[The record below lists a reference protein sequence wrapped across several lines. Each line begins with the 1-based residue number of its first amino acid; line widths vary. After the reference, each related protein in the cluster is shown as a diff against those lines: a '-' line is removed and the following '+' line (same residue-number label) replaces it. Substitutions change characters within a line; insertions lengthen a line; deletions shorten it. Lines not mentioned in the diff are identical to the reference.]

1 VRLGGGNVLFPR
13 YSRALIGWLLCLA
26 SLGVAAQQ
34 SEVQFL
40 RTWQAGEKMP
50 FSDLS
55 GLTMAPDGSVYWL
68 ERDRG
73 QMWRVAGDAATAVD
87 LAGKDLAFE
96 AKKTGGVA
104 WLGPDRFAVVNT
116 RNDLLAIVNPQGKPE
131 RVFAAHGSGDGE
143 LDDPQGIAASAQR
156 RLYVADEGN
165 NRVAA
170 YSEHGVFLQSIG
182 ASKDPNVAL
191 VKPLQVAVD
200 AVERVYVL
208 EQTGNGRISIYDR
221 SGKLLRRLTPQ
232 GVPGSQDARWRALTV
247 DPSGRLF
254 IADGGNNNV
263 TMLDWEKG
271 GAARRFGS
279 PGRGRGQFSEIA
291 ALAIYGRDLAVA
303 DIGNKKIEFFRVPE
317 GPAAAEG
324 ERLPS
329 VRRTSVTPLDC
340 GRVYSLIDGDLLCLD
355 RDKNTV
361 ARLDSTGKLKSAFAG
376 KLERPR
382 RAAFDARDIAIADG
396 DTVKIFALDGT
407 AKFAVG
413 RGGSR
418 DGEFDNIGGL
428 HLADYLYVA
437 DTGNRRVQIFTR
449 DGILVNK
456 ITDPPEA
463 KSEQRRVAQP
473 VAVVTDAARNI
484 YVADDETHAVQVFSP
499 ARQWRQTLGAGRGY
513 EAILGLA
520 VDSDNRLYVLASTGR
535 AKQLVDIYR
544 GGELEFSFAA
554 YRAPK
559 VEATREATLS
569 IPLGGYDVALHDAE
583 RKQLAVYHFLQS
595 PQRLGALEVRGGP
608 KRVEVQWRKS
618 AERFVAAYRV
628 YAATERDGQYVR
640 IAETREADLSFE
652 VDPLKA
658 FTHYRVSAV
667 TRLDVEG
674 EPTAPV
680 EDLFRAAFRLY
691 EGGKYDAALAGF
703 ERAAKTAPG
712 HPPHIEYLGRSLLA
726 LGKHEAALT
735 RFQELSG
742 RPGYEIVGRQLEA
755 RALAAGG
762 DVLGARAVIERA
774 VAANQAD
781 TVTYTLCADFSLMLA
796 DPAGAVRCADTALQR
811 EPTNPQARAMRGEA
825 LVKLGTVDKGIAELD
840 AATAASPGDAELWRR
855 SARVLQGLGKNP
867 EALARYARL
876 REISPRDAE
885 ALLASA
891 EIHLALGELDQARTI
906 ALSLV
911 GSPAQESRGQ
921 YVLGR
926 IALKQEKA
934 DEAVIAFARATKL
947 DARNGPAWGGLAE
960 AYLALKDEP
969 KARAALASAAALP
982 DAGPAVY
989 RQLAELEIKAGRN
1002 AQAVAP
1008 LERAVALSPGD
1019 YQLRLA
1025 QARMLVAL
1033 DRWQD
1038 AANAAREAQKLEP
1051 KSIEALLLGA
1061 EATYRQGKNG
1071 EAIEMLK
1078 RGIALEPDSYDVN
1091 FKLGRS
1097 YADNG
1102 IYAEAQKHLERA
1114 GQLNDKVDAPHAA
1127 LGQMLLAQRSYDAAI
1142 AELTKASQINPSEAN
1157 QRELNGAY
1165 DKKKRAAS
1173 GTGGR
1178 IAMEDLRL
1186 ERVFVSAHKQYA
1198 TEPLGRVKL
1207 KNDSSEDLKNLK
1219 LSFFIKEYMD
1229 FPVTKEIPELKAK
1242 SAQEMTLNATFNNK
1256 VLGIDED
1263 TRVLVVA
1270 TFSMA
1275 DARDGSQEITQ
1286 AMTLYGKNAIVWSNS
1301 DMIGSFVT
1309 PRDDTLRNFVREANN
1324 KYGGASQ
1331 SVLNRPLS
1339 QAATLFNT
1347 LSALGLR
1354 YQPDPNTPYSR
1365 LSADQ
1370 VDYVQFPRETLK
1382 LKSGDCDDLS
1392 VLLAAGFENLGIE
1405 SALVEVPGHL
1415 FLMFRTGLKE
1425 ADRGLISLQDELL
1438 VLRDGEVWIPVEATL
1453 IAASFTEAWQEGA
1466 RKYHEAAKANQVKV
1480 VSLRKAWEK
1489 YQPATLAPAPQN
1501 VEVPT
1506 GERVTRLIRREQTL
1520 LLARRLEREVM
1531 PYRRALVINPKDADA
1546 RLQIGTIYAR
1556 NGVSDVAQK
1565 EFEAIL
1571 SQEPRHVSALNN
1583 RGNLY
1588 FASGDFER
1596 ALDAYRTAEEVDP
1609 GDGGIRINAALAY
1622 YRLGKLPEARTKFK
1636 EATQLNAS
1644 LAAQYGAFAKL
1655 LGN

>member
-1 VRLGGGNVLFPR
+1 LQ
-13 YSRALIGWLLCLA
+13 A
-26 SLGVAAQQ
+26 AAQQ
-34 SEVQFL
+34 SEIQFL
-40 RTWQAGEKMP
+40 RTWQAPEKTT

-55 GLTMAPDGSVYWL
+55 GLTMAPDGSVYWV

-73 QMWRVAGDAATAVD
+73 QMWRVAGDAATSVD
-87 LAGKDLAFE
+87 LAGKELAFE
-96 AKKTGGVA
+96 AKKTGGIA

-116 RNDLLAIVNPQGKPE
+116 RNDLLAIVDPQGKPE
-131 RVFAAHGSGDGE
+131 RVFSSSGKGDGE
-143 LDDPQGIAASAQR
+143 LDDPQGIAASPQR
-156 RLYVADEGN
+156 RIYVADEGN
-165 NRVAA
+165 NRVVVF
-170 YSEHGVFLQSIG
+170 SEHGVFLQAIG
-182 ASKDPNVAL
+182 ISKDPNLAL
-191 VKPLQVAVD
+191 AKPVQVAVD
-200 AVERVYVL
+200 AAERVYVL
-208 EQTGNGRISIYDR
+208 EQTGNGRISIHDR
-221 SGKLLRRLTPQ
+221 NGKLLKRLTPQ
-232 GVPGSQDARWRALTV
+232 SVPGSQDARWRALTA
-247 DPSGRLF
+247 DLSGRLF
-254 IADGGNNNV
+254 VADGANNNITV
-263 TMLDWEKG
+263 LDWEKG
-271 GAARRFGS
+271 VALRKFGS
-279 PGRGRGQFSEIA
+279 PGRGRGQFAEIA
-291 ALAIYGRDLAVA
+291 ALAISGRDLAVA
-303 DIGNKKIEFFRVPE
+303 DVGNKKIEFFRVPE
-317 GPAAAEG
+317 PAAATAEV

-329 VRRTSVTPLDC
+329 VRRTSVTTVECERL
-340 GRVYSLIDGDLLCLD
+340 YSFVDGDLLCLD
-355 RDKNTV
+355 PRKGAV
-361 ARLDSTGKLKSAFAG
+361 SRLDSAGKLKSAFPG
-376 KLERPR
+376 KLERAR
-382 RAAFDARDIAIADG
+382 RATYDAREIAIADG
-396 DTVKIFALDGT
+396 DSVKIFAHDGT

-418 DGEFDNIGGL
+418 DGEFSDIGGL

-456 ITDPPEA
+456 ISDPADA
-463 KSEQRRVAQP
+463 KAEQRRLGRP
-473 VAVVTDAARNI
+473 VAVITDAARNI
-484 YVADDETHAVQVFSP
+484 YVGDDESHLVQVFSP
-499 ARQWRQTLGAGRGY
+499 AREWRQSLGAGRGY
-513 EAILGLA
+513 ESIHGLA
-520 VDSDNRLYVLASTGR
+520 LDSDNRLYVLATTDR
-535 AKQLVDIYR
+535 AKQLVDVYR

-559 VEATREATLS
+559 VEASREATLS
-569 IPLGGYDVALHDAE
+569 IPLAGYDIAIHDADK
-583 RKQLAVYHFLQS
+583 KQFAVYHFLQA
-595 PQRLGALEVRGGP
+595 PQRPGALAVRGGP
-608 KRVEVQWRKS
+608 KRVEVAWRKS
-618 AERFVAAYRV
+618 AERFVAGYRV
-628 YAATERDGQYVR
+628 YASTERDGQYVR
-640 IAETREADLSFE
+640 IAEPKESDLSFE

-674 EPTAPV
+674 EMSAPV

-691 EGGKYDAALAGF
+691 EDGKYDVALAGF
-703 ERAAKTAPG
+703 ERAAKSAPE
-712 HPPHIEYLGRSLLA
+712 HPAHIEYLGRTLLA
-726 LGKHEAALT
+726 LGKNEAALAQ
-735 RFQELSG
+735 FQDLARRKGFET
-742 RPGYEIVGRQLEA
+742 VGRQLEA

-762 DVLGARAVIERA
+762 DVLGARAVVERA
-774 VAANQAD
+774 IATGNAD
-781 TVTYTLCADFSLMLA
+781 TTTFTLCADFSLLLA
-796 DPAGAVRCADTALQR
+796 DPAGAVRCADTALER
-811 EPTNPQARAMRGEA
+811 EPTNPYARAMRGEA

-840 AATAASPGDAELWRR
+840 AATAAGPGDAELWRR
-855 SARVLQGLGKNP
+855 SAHVLHGLGRNQ
-867 EALARYARL
+867 EALARYLRV
-876 REISPRDAE
+876 REIAPRDAE

-911 GSPAQESRGQ
+911 GSPVQESRGQ

-926 IALKQEKA
+926 IALKQEKP
-934 DEAVIAFARATKL
+934 DEAVIALARATKL
-947 DARNGPAWGGLAE
+947 DGKNGPAWGSLAE
-960 AYLALKDEP
+960 AYLALKDER
-969 KARAALASAAALP
+969 KARDALAAAAALP
-982 DAGPAVY
+982 DASAAVY
-989 RQLAELEIKAGRN
+989 RQLAELEIKAGRH
-1002 AQAVAP
+1002 AQALAP
-1008 LERAVALSPGD
+1008 LERAVTLAPGD
-1019 YQLRLA
+1019 FELRLA
-1025 QARMLVAL
+1025 QARTLAAL
-1033 DRWQD
+1033 ERWQD
-1038 AANAAREAQKLEP
+1038 CGNAAREAQRLDP
-1051 KSIEALLLGA
+1051 KNLDALLLGA
-1061 EATYRQGKNG
+1061 DAAYRQGKNG
-1071 EAIEMLK
+1071 EAIEALK
-1078 RGIALEPDSYDVN
+1078 RGLTLQPDSFDIHY
-1091 FKLGRS
+1091 KLGRS

-1102 IYAEAQKHLERA
+1102 IFAEAQTHLERA
-1114 GQLNDKVDAPHAA
+1114 AQLNERSDGPYLA
-1127 LGQMLLAQRSYDAAI
+1127 LAQMQLTQRSYDAAI
-1142 AELTKASQINPSEAN
+1142 ASFTRAVAVNGNDAN
-1157 QRELNGAY
+1157 KRDLNAAY
-1165 DKKKRAAS
+1165 DRKKRAQA

-1198 TEPLGRVKL
+1198 TEPLGRVKVR
-1207 KNDSSEDLKNLK
+1207 NDSGEDLKNLK

-1242 SAQEMTLNATFNNK
+1242 SSQELTLNATFNSK

-1270 TFSMA
+1270 TLAMQ

-1324 KYGGASQ
+1324 KYGGPSQ
-1331 SVLNRPLS
+1331 TVLNRPLS

-1354 YQPDPNTPYSR
+1354 YQPDPNTPFSR
-1365 LSADQ
+1365 LSAEQ

-1405 SALVEVPGHL
+1405 AALVEVPGHL

-1453 IAASFTEAWQEGA
+1453 IATSFTEAWQEGA
-1466 RKYHEAAKANQVKV
+1466 RKYHEAAKANQAKI

-1489 YQPATLAPAPQN
+1489 YQPATLAPAPQA

-1506 GERVTRLIRREQTL
+1506 GERVTRLIEREQSL

-1531 PYRRALVINPKDADA
+1531 PYRRALAANPKDADA

-1556 NGVSDVAQK
+1556 NGVNDVAQR

-1588 FASGDFER
+1588 FATGDFER

-1609 GDGGIRINAALAY
+1609 GDAGIRVNAALAY
-1622 YRLGKLPEARTKFK
+1622 YRLGKLAEARTKFK
-1636 EATQLNAS
+1636 EATQLNAG
-1644 LAAQYGAFAKL
+1644 LATQYGSFAKL

>member
-1 VRLGGGNVLFPR
+1 VRLGGGSVLFPR
-13 YSRALIGWLLCLA
+13 YSRALIAWLL
-26 SLGVAAQQ
+26 SLVAFGVAAQQ
-34 SEVQFL
+34 SEIQFL

-55 GLTMAPDGSVYWL
+55 GLTMAPDGTVFWV
-68 ERDRG
+68 ERDKG
-73 QMWRVAGDAATAVD
+73 QLWQIAGDQANAVD

-96 AKKTGGVA
+96 AKKTGGIA
-104 WLGPDRFAVVNT
+104 WLGVDRFAVVNT
-116 RNDLLAIVNPQGKPE
+116 RNDLLAIVDAKGKPE
-131 RVFAAHGSGDGE
+131 RVFASSGKGDGE
-143 LDDPQGIAASAQR
+143 LDDPQGIAASLQR
-156 RLYVADEGN
+156 RIYVADEGN
-165 NRVAA
+165 NRVAVF
-170 YSEHGVFLQSIG
+170 SEYGVFLYALGI
-182 ASKDPNVAL
+182 SKDPNSAL
-191 VKPLQVAVD
+191 VKPSQVAVD
-200 AVERVYVL
+200 AAERLYVL
-208 EQTGNGRISIYDR
+208 EQSGPGRITIYDR
-221 SGKLLRRLTPQ
+221 TGHQLRRLTPQ
-232 GVPGSQDARWRALTV
+232 AVGSPDARWKAITV
-247 DPSGRLF
+247 DLAGRLF
-254 IADGGNNNV
+254 VADGANNNI
-263 TMLDWEKG
+263 TLLDWEKG
-271 GAARRFGS
+271 QARSRFGS

-291 ALAIYGRDLAVA
+291 ALAIAGRDLAVA
-303 DIGNKKIEFFRVPE
+303 DVGNKKIEFFRVAE
-317 GPAAAEG
+317 GPVASEAE
-324 ERLPS
+324 RMPS
-329 VRRTSVTPLDC
+329 VRRTSATAVEC
-340 GRVYSLIDGDLLCLD
+340 ERIYAYFEGEMLCLD
-355 RDKNTV
+355 PRKGGV
-361 ARLDSTGKLKSAFAG
+361 SKLDASGKPKATFP
-376 KLERPR
+376 KLERPK
-382 RAAFDARDIAIADG
+382 RAAYDIREIAIVDG
-396 DTVKIFALDGT
+396 DSIKIFAHDGT

-418 DGEFDNIGGL
+418 DGEFSDIGGL

-456 ITDPPEA
+456 ISDPPEA
-463 KSEQRRVAQP
+463 KAEQRRLSRP
-473 VAVVTDAARNI
+473 VAVTTDAARNI
-484 YVADDETHAVQVFSP
+484 YVGDDESHAVHVFTPNREWKYS
-499 ARQWRQTLGAGRGY
+499 LGAGRGY
-513 EAILGLA
+513 EYIHSLA
-520 VDSDNRLYVLASTGR
+520 VDSDNRIYVLATTDR
-535 AKQLVDIYR
+535 AKQLVDVYR

-559 VEATREATLS
+559 VESSREATLS
-569 IPLGGYDVALHDAE
+569 IPLGGYDIAIHDADK
-583 RKQLAVYHFLQS
+583 KQFAVYHFLQA
-595 PQRLGALEVRGGP
+595 PQRVGALAVRGGP
-608 KRVEVQWRKS
+608 KRVEVAWRKS
-618 AERFVAAYRV
+618 AERFVSSYRI
-628 YAATERDGQYVR
+628 YAATERDGQYTR
-640 IAETREADLSFE
+640 IAESKEADLSFE

-691 EGGKYDAALAGF
+691 EGGKYDAALTGF
-703 ERAAKTAPG
+703 ERAAKSAPE
-712 HPPHIEYLGRSLLA
+712 HPAHIEYLGRTLLA
-726 LGKHEAALT
+726 LGKHEAALA
-735 RFQELSG
+735 RFQDLAR
-742 RPGYEIVGRQLEA
+742 RPGFEVVGRQLEA

-762 DVLGARAVIERA
+762 DILGARAVVERA
-774 VAANQAD
+774 IAAGNAD
-781 TVTYTLCADFSLMLA
+781 TTTFTLCADFSLILA
-796 DPAGAVRCADTALQR
+796 DPAGAVKCADTALER
-811 EPTNPQARAMRGEA
+811 EPTNPYARAMRGEA
-825 LVKLGTVDKGIAELD
+825 LIKLGTVDKGLAELD
-840 AATAASPGDAELWRR
+840 AATAAAPGDAELWRR
-855 SARVLQGLGKNP
+855 SARVHQGLGKNA
-867 EALARYARL
+867 EALARYARV
-876 REISPRDAE
+876 REIAPRDAE

-891 EIHLALGELDQARTI
+891 EIHLALGELDPARTI

-934 DEAVIAFARATKL
+934 DEAVIAFARAGKL
-947 DARNGPAWGGLAE
+947 DAKNGPAWAGLAE
-960 AYLALKDEP
+960 AYLLLKDER
-969 KARAALASAAALP
+969 KARDALAAAAALP
-982 DAGPAVY
+982 DAGAAVY
-989 RQLAELEIKAGRN
+989 RQLAELEIKGGRP

-1008 LERAVALSPGD
+1008 LERGVVLLPGD

-1025 QARMLVAL
+1025 LARTLAAL

-1061 EATYRQGKNG
+1061 EATYHQGKNG

-1078 RGIALEPDSYDVN
+1078 RGLALEPDSYDLN

-1114 GQLNDKVDAPHAA
+1114 GQLNDRVDAPYVA

-1142 AELTKASQINPSEAN
+1142 ASLTKAVAINASDAN
-1157 QRELNGAY
+1157 KRELNGAY
-1165 DKKKRAAS
+1165 DRKKRAAS

-1198 TEPLGRVKL
+1198 TEPLGRVKVR
-1207 KNDSSEDLKNLK
+1207 NNSGEDLKNLK

-1229 FPVTKEIPELKAK
+1229 FPVTKDIPELKAK
-1242 SAQEMTLNATFNNK
+1242 SSQEMTLNATFNSK

-1270 TFSMA
+1270 TLAMA

-1309 PRDDTLRNFVREANN
+1309 PRDDTLRNFVREAVN
-1324 KYGGASQ
+1324 KYGGPSQ
-1331 SVLNRPLS
+1331 GVLNRPLS

-1354 YQPDPNTPYSR
+1354 YQPDPNTPFSR
-1365 LSADQ
+1365 LSAEQ

-1405 SALVEVPGHL
+1405 SAMVEVPGHL

-1438 VLRDGEVWIPVEATL
+1438 VIRDGEVWIPVEATL
-1453 IAASFTEAWQEGA
+1453 LATSFTEAWAEGA
-1466 RKYHEAAKANQVKV
+1466 RKYQEAAKANKVNV

-1489 YQPATLAPAPQN
+1489 YPPATLAPAPQA
-1501 VEVPT
+1501 VDVPT
-1506 GERVTRLIRREQTL
+1506 GERVTRLIEREQSL

-1531 PYRRALVINPKDADA
+1531 PYRRALAANPKDAEA

-1556 NGVSDVAQK
+1556 NGVNDVAQK

-1644 LAAQYGAFAKL
+1644 LATQYGSFAKL

>member
-1 VRLGGGNVLFPR
+1 
-13 YSRALIGWLLCLA
+13 
-26 SLGVAAQQ
+26 VAAQQ
-34 SEVQFL
+34 SEIQFL

-55 GLTMAPDGSVYWL
+55 GLTMAPDGTVYWV

-73 QMWRVAGDAATAVD
+73 QLWSVTGDQASAID
-87 LAGKDLAFE
+87 LVGKELAFE
-96 AKKTGGVA
+96 AKKLGGIA

-116 RNDLLAIVNPQGKPE
+116 RNDLLAIVDPKGKPE
-131 RVFAAHGSGDGE
+131 RLFAASGKSDGE
-143 LDDPQGIAASAQR
+143 LDDPQGIAASLQR

-165 NRVAA
+165 NRGAVF
-170 YSEHGVFLQSIG
+170 SEYGVFLYALG
-182 ASKDPNVAL
+182 MSKDPNFAL
-191 VKPLQVAVD
+191 VKPNQVAVD
-200 AVERVYVL
+200 AAERLYVL
-208 EQTGNGRISIYDR
+208 EQSGPGRITVYDR
-221 SGKLLRRLTPQ
+221 NGKQLRRLTPQ
-232 GVPGSQDARWRALTV
+232 AVGATDARWKAITV
-247 DPSGRLF
+247 DPAGRLF
-254 IADGGNNNV
+254 VADGANNNV
-263 TMLDWEKG
+263 TVLDWEKG
-271 GAARRFGS
+271 VALRKFGS

-291 ALAIYGRDLAVA
+291 ALAIAGRDLAVA

-317 GPAAAEG
+317 APAAVEAE
-324 ERLPS
+324 RMPS
-329 VRRTSVTPLDC
+329 VRRSSVTAVEC
-340 GRVYSLIDGDLLCLD
+340 ERAYAYFEGGMLCLD
-355 RDKNTV
+355 PRKGGV
-361 ARLDSTGKLKSAFAG
+361 SKLDASGKLTSAFP
-376 KLERPR
+376 KLERPK
-382 RAAFDARDIAIADG
+382 RAAYDIREIAIVDG
-396 DTVKIFALDGT
+396 DSVKIFAHDGT

-418 DGEFDNIGGL
+418 DGEFSDIGGL
-428 HLADYLYVA
+428 YLSDYLYVA

-456 ITDPPEA
+456 ISDPADA
-463 KSEQRRVAQP
+463 KSEQRRLGRP

-484 YVADDETHAVQVFSP
+484 YVGDDESHAVQVFSP
-499 ARQWRQTLGAGRGY
+499 AREWRHSLGAGRGY
-513 EAILGLA
+513 ESIHDLA
-520 VDSDNRLYVLASTGR
+520 VDSDNRLYVLATTDR
-535 AKQLVDIYR
+535 AKQLVDVYR

-559 VEATREATLS
+559 IEATREATLS
-569 IPLGGYDVALHDAE
+569 IPLGGYDIALHDADK
-583 RKQLAVYHFLQS
+583 KQLSVYHFLQP
-595 PQRLGALEVRGGP
+595 PQRLGALAVRGGP
-608 KRVEVQWRKS
+608 KRVEVAWRKS
-618 AERFVAAYRV
+618 AERFVVAYRI
-628 YAATERDGQYVR
+628 YASTDRDGQYVR
-640 IAETREADLSFE
+640 VAETKEADLSFE

-674 EPTAPV
+674 EMTAPV
-680 EDLFRAAFRLY
+680 EDLFRAAYRLY
-691 EGGKYDAALAGF
+691 EGGKYDAALTGF
-703 ERAAKTAPG
+703 ERAAKSAPE
-712 HPPHIEYLGRSLLA
+712 HPAHIEYLGRTLLA
-726 LGKHEAALT
+726 LGKNEAALA
-735 RFQELSG
+735 RFQDLAR
-742 RPGYEIVGRQLEA
+742 RPGNEIVGRQLEA

-762 DVLGARAVIERA
+762 DVLGARAVVERA
-774 VAANQAD
+774 IATGNAD
-781 TVTYTLCADFSLMLA
+781 TTTFTLCADFSLVLA
-796 DPAGAVRCADTALQR
+796 DPAGAVKCADTALER
-811 EPTNPQARAMRGEA
+811 EPTNPYARAMRGEA
-825 LVKLGTVDKGIAELD
+825 LVKLGTPDKGIAELD
-840 AATAASPGDAELWRR
+840 AATAAAPGDAELWRR
-855 SARVLQGLGKNP
+855 SARVLQSLGKNP
-867 EALARYARL
+867 EALALYARV
-876 REISPRDAE
+876 REISPRDPE

-921 YVLGR
+921 YILGK
-926 IALKQEKA
+926 ISLKQEKP

-947 DARNGPAWGGLAE
+947 DARNSPAWGGLAE
-960 AYLALKDEP
+960 SYLALKDEK
-969 KARAALASAAALP
+969 KARDALAAAAALP
-982 DAGPAVY
+982 DAGAPVF

-1008 LERAVALSPGD
+1008 LERAVALAPGD
-1019 YQLRLA
+1019 FELRLA
-1025 QARMLVAL
+1025 QARTYAAL
-1033 DRWQD
+1033 ERWQD
-1038 AANAAREAQKLEP
+1038 CGHAAKEAQRLDP
-1051 KSIEALLLGA
+1051 KNIDALLLGA
-1061 EATYRQGKNG
+1061 DAAYRQGKNG
-1071 EAIEMLK
+1071 DAIEALK
-1078 RGIALEPDSYDVN
+1078 RGLALQPDSYDMHY
-1091 FKLGRS
+1091 KLGRS

-1102 IYAEAQKHLERA
+1102 IFNEAQTHLERA
-1114 GQLNDKVDAPHAA
+1114 AQLNDRSDAPYLA
-1127 LGQMLLAQRSYDAAI
+1127 LAQMQLTQRSYDAAI
-1142 AELTKASQINPSEAN
+1142 ASFTRAVA
-1157 QRELNGAY
+1157 LNGNDANKRDLNAAY
-1165 DKKKRAAS
+1165 DRKKRAAS
-1173 GTGGR
+1173 GTSGR

-1198 TEPLGRVKL
+1198 TEPLGRVKIR
-1207 KNDSSEDLKNLK
+1207 NDSGEDLKNLK

-1242 SAQEMTLNATFNNK
+1242 SSQEMTLNATFNNK

-1270 TFSMA
+1270 TLAMA

-1309 PRDDTLRNFVREANN
+1309 PRDDTLRNFVREASN
-1324 KYGGASQ
+1324 KYGVSQ

-1354 YQPDPNTPYSR
+1354 YQPDPNTPFSR
-1365 LSADQ
+1365 LSAEQ
-1370 VDYVQFPRETLK
+1370 VDYIQFPRETLK

-1405 SALVEVPGHL
+1405 SAFVEVPGHI
-1415 FLMFRTGLKE
+1415 FLMFNTGLKE
-1425 ADRGLISLQDELL
+1425 ADRGLISLQDELF
-1438 VLRDGEVWIPVEATL
+1438 VIRNGDVWIPVEATL
-1453 IAASFTEAWQEGA
+1453 VAASFTEAWAEGA
-1466 RKYHEAAKANQVKV
+1466 RKYSEAAKAGKVNV

-1501 VEVPT
+1501 IDVPT
-1506 GERVTRLIRREQTL
+1506 GERVTRLIEREQSL

-1531 PYRRALVINPKDADA
+1531 PYRRALAANPKDAEA

-1556 NGVSDVAQK
+1556 NGVNDVAQK

-1588 FASGDFER
+1588 FATGDFER

-1609 GDGGIRINAALAY
+1609 GDGGIRVNAALAY
-1622 YRLGKLPEARTKFK
+1622 YRLGKLAEARTKFK

-1644 LAAQYGAFAKL
+1644 LATQYGSFAKL

>member
-1 VRLGGGNVLFPR
+1 
-13 YSRALIGWLLCLA
+13 
-26 SLGVAAQQ
+26 VAAQQ
-34 SEVQFL
+34 SEIQFL

-55 GLTMAPDGSVYWL
+55 GLTMAPDGTVFWV

-73 QMWRVAGDAATAVD
+73 QLWRVAGDAASAVD

-96 AKKTGGVA
+96 AKKTGGLA

-116 RNDLLAIVNPQGKPE
+116 RNDLLAIVNAQGKPE
-131 RVFAAHGSGDGE
+131 RVFSASGKGDGE
-143 LDDPQGIAASAQR
+143 LDDPQGIAASPQR
-156 RLYVADEGN
+156 RIYVADEGN
-165 NRVAA
+165 NRVVVF
-170 YSEHGVFLQSIG
+170 SEHGVFLLAIG
-182 ASKDPNVAL
+182 VSKDPGVAL
-191 VKPLQVAVD
+191 VKPVHVAVD
-200 AVERVYVL
+200 AAERVYVL
-208 EQTGNGRISIYDR
+208 EQTGNGRVSVYDR
-221 SGKLLRRLTPQ
+221 TGRLLKRLTPQ
-232 GVPGSQDARWRALTV
+232 TVPGSQDARWRALTA
-247 DPSGRLF
+247 DLAGRLF
-254 IADGGNNNV
+254 IADGGNNNIAV
-263 TMLDWEKG
+263 LDWEKG
-271 GAARRFGS
+271 VALRKFGS
-279 PGRGRGQFSEIA
+279 PGRGRGQFTEIA
-291 ALAIYGRDLAVA
+291 ALAIYGRDLAIA
-303 DIGNKKIEFFRVPE
+303 DVGNKKIEFFRVPE
-317 GPAAAEG
+317 IATAAAES

-329 VRRTSVTPLDC
+329 VRRTSVTPLEC
-340 GRVYSLIDGDLLCLD
+340 SRVYSFIDGDLLCLD

-361 ARLDSTGKLKSAFAG
+361 ARLDVTGKVKAAFPG
-376 KLERPR
+376 KIERPR
-382 RAAFDARDIAIADG
+382 RAAFDARDIALVEG
-396 DTVKIFALDGT
+396 DTIKIYAHDGT
-407 AKFAVG
+407 AKFPVG

-418 DGEFDNIGGL
+418 DGEFSDIGGL
-428 HLADYLYVA
+428 HLADYIYVA

-456 ITDPPEA
+456 ISDAPDA
-463 KSEQRRVAQP
+463 KGEQRRLQRP
-473 VAVVTDAARNI
+473 VAVVTDAARTI
-484 YVADDETHAVQVFSP
+484 YVGDDESHLVQVYSP
-499 ARQWRQTLGAGRGY
+499 AREWRQSLGAGRGY
-513 EAILGLA
+513 EYIHSLA
-520 VDSDNRLYVLASTGR
+520 VDSDNRLYVLATTDR
-535 AKQLVDIYR
+535 AKQLVDVYR

-559 VEATREATLS
+559 VESSREATLS
-569 IPLGGYDVALHDAE
+569 IPLGGYDIAIHDADK
-583 RKQLAVYHFLQS
+583 KQLSIYHFLQA
-595 PQRLGALEVRGGP
+595 PQRVGALAVRGGP
-608 KRVEVQWRKS
+608 KRVEVAWRKS
-618 AERFVAAYRV
+618 AERFVSGYRI
-628 YAATERDGQYVR
+628 YAATERDGQYNR
-640 IAETREADLSFE
+640 IAESKEADLSFE

-680 EDLFRAAFRLY
+680 EDLFRAAFRQFD
-691 EGGKYDAALAGF
+691 GGKYDAALTGF
-703 ERAAKTAPG
+703 ERAAKSAPE
-712 HPPHIEYLGRSLLA
+712 HPAHIEYLGRTLLA
-726 LGKHEAALT
+726 LGKHEAALA
-735 RFQELSG
+735 RFQDLAR
-742 RPGYEIVGRQLEA
+742 RPGFEVVGRQLEA

-762 DVLGARAVIERA
+762 DILGARAVVERA
-774 VAANQAD
+774 IATGQAD
-781 TVTYTLCADFSLMLA
+781 TVTFTLCADFSLLLA
-796 DPAGAVRCADTALQR
+796 DPAGAVRCADTALER
-811 EPTNPQARAMRGEA
+811 EPTNPHARAMRGEA
-825 LVKLGTVDKGIAELD
+825 LIKLGTVDKGLAELD
-840 AATAASPGDAELWRR
+840 AATAASPADAELWRR
-855 SARVLQGLGKNP
+855 SARVLQGLGKNA
-867 EALARYARL
+867 EALARYARV
-876 REISPRDAE
+876 REIAPRDAE

-891 EIHLALGELDQARTI
+891 EIHLALGELDPARTI

-947 DARNGPAWGGLAE
+947 DAKNGPAWAGLAE
-960 AYLALKDEP
+960 AYLALKDER
-969 KARAALASAAALP
+969 KARDALAAAAALP
-982 DAGPAVY
+982 DAGAAVY
-989 RQLAELEIKAGRN
+989 RQLAELEIKGGRP

-1008 LERAVALSPGD
+1008 LERAVVLLPGD

-1025 QARMLVAL
+1025 QARTLATL

-1038 AANAAREAQKLEP
+1038 AANSAREAQKLEP

-1061 EATYRQGKNG
+1061 EAAYRQGKNG

-1078 RGIALEPDSYDVN
+1078 RGLALEPDSYDLN

-1114 GQLNDKVDAPHAA
+1114 GQLNDRIDAPYMA
-1127 LGQMLLAQRSYDAAI
+1127 LGQMLLTQRSYDAAI
-1142 AELTKASQINPSEAN
+1142 ASLTKAVAINGSDAN
-1157 QRELNGAY
+1157 KRELNGAY
-1165 DKKKRAAS
+1165 DRKKRAQS
-1173 GTGGR
+1173 GSGGR

-1198 TEPLGRVKL
+1198 TEPLGRVKVR
-1207 KNDSSEDLKNLK
+1207 NDSAEDYKNLK

-1242 SAQEMTLNATFNNK
+1242 SAQELTLNATFNNK

-1270 TFSMA
+1270 TLAMA

-1286 AMTLYGKNAIVWSNS
+1286 AMTLYGRNAIVWSNS

-1324 KYGGASQ
+1324 KYAGPSQ
-1331 SVLNRPLS
+1331 NVLNRPLS

-1354 YQPDPNTPYSR
+1354 YQPDPNTPFSR
-1365 LSADQ
+1365 LSAEQ

-1405 SALVEVPGHL
+1405 AALVEVPGHL

-1425 ADRGLISLQDELL
+1425 ADRGLISLQDELF
-1438 VLRDGEVWIPVEATL
+1438 VVRDGEVWIPVEATL
-1453 IAASFTEAWQEGA
+1453 IATSFTEAWAEGA

-1489 YQPATLAPAPQN
+1489 YAPATLAPLAQGID
-1501 VEVPT
+1501 VPT
-1506 GERVTRLIRREQTL
+1506 GERVTRLIEREQSL
-1520 LLARRLEREVM
+1520 LIARRLEREVM
-1531 PYRRALVINPKDADA
+1531 PYRRALAANPKDADA

-1556 NGVSDVAQK
+1556 NGVNDVAQR
-1565 EFEAIL
+1565 EFDAIL

-1588 FASGDFER
+1588 FATGDFER

-1609 GDGGIRINAALAY
+1609 GDGGIRVNAALAY

-1644 LAAQYGAFAKL
+1644 IATQYGAFAKL

>member
-1 VRLGGGNVLFPR
+1 M
-13 YSRALIGWLLCLA
+13 
-26 SLGVAAQQ
+26 AAQQ

-55 GLTMAPDGSVYWL
+55 GLTMAPDGTVFWL

-73 QMWRVAGDAATAVD
+73 QMWRVAGDAASAVD
-87 LAGKDLAFE
+87 LAGKEHAFE

-116 RNDLLAIVNPQGKPE
+116 RNDLLAIVNLQGKPE
-131 RVFAAHGSGDGE
+131 RVFASSGKGDGE
-143 LDDPQGIAASAQR
+143 LDDPQGIAASPQR
-156 RLYVADEGN
+156 RIYVADEGN
-165 NRVAA
+165 NRVAVF
-170 YSEHGVFLQSIG
+170 SEHGVFLQSFGI
-182 ASKDPNVAL
+182 SKDPNFAL
-191 VKPLQVAVD
+191 VKPHQVAVD
-200 AVERVYVL
+200 AAERVYVL
-208 EQTGNGRISIYDR
+208 EQAGPGRITVYDRNGRQ
-221 SGKLLRRLTPQ
+221 LRRLTPQ
-232 GVPGSQDARWRALTV
+232 SVPGSQEARWRALTA
-247 DPSGRLF
+247 DLAGRVF
-254 IADGGNNNV
+254 VADANNNNITV
-263 TMLDWEKG
+263 LDWEKG
-271 GAARRFGS
+271 VALRKFGS
-279 PGRGRGQFSEIA
+279 PGRGRGQFSEIV
-291 ALAIYGRDLAVA
+291 ALAIAGRDLAVA
-303 DIGNKKIEFFRVPE
+303 DVGNKKIEFFRVPE
-317 GPAAAEG
+317 APAAVAAIDL
-324 ERLPS
+324 LPS
-329 VRRTSVTPLDC
+329 VRRTSVTALEC
-340 GRVYSLIDGDLLCLD
+340 GRVYSFIDGDLLCLD

-361 ARLDSTGKLKSAFAG
+361 ARLDATGKVKAAFPG
-376 KLERPR
+376 KTERPR
-382 RAAFDARDIAIADG
+382 RAAFDARDIAIVEG
-396 DTVKIFALDGT
+396 DSVKIYGHDGT
-407 AKFAVG
+407 AKFTVG

-418 DGEFDNIGGL
+418 DGEFDDIGGL
-428 HLADYLYVA
+428 HLADYIYVA

-456 ITDPPEA
+456 ISDPPDA
-463 KSEQRRVAQP
+463 KPEQRRVARP

-484 YVADDETHAVQVFSP
+484 YIGDNESHAVQVFSP
-499 ARQWRQTLGAGRGY
+499 NRQWRQTLGAGRY
-513 EAILGLA
+513 ESIHGLA
-520 VDSDNRLYVLASTGR
+520 VDADNRLYVLAATDR
-535 AKQLVDIYR
+535 ARQVVDIYR
-544 GGELEFSFAA
+544 SGGELEFSFAA

-559 VEATREATLS
+559 VESSREATLS
-569 IPLGGYDVALHDAE
+569 IPLGGYDVVLHDADK
-583 RKQLAVYHFLQS
+583 KQLAIYHFLQP

-608 KRVEVQWRKS
+608 KRVEIAWRKS
-618 AERFVAAYRV
+618 AERFVNAYRI
-628 YAATERDGQYVR
+628 YAATERDGQYTR
-640 IAETREADLSFE
+640 IAESKEADLSFE

-680 EDLFRAAFRLY
+680 EDLFRAAFRLFD
-691 EGGKYDAALAGF
+691 GGKYDAALTGF
-703 ERAAKTAPG
+703 ERAAKSAPE
-712 HPPHIEYLGRSLLA
+712 HPAHIEYLGRTLLA
-726 LGKHEAALT
+726 LGKHEAALA
-735 RFQELSG
+735 RFQDLAR
-742 RPGYEIVGRQLEA
+742 RPGFETVGRQLEA

-762 DVLGARAVIERA
+762 DILGARAVVERA
-774 VAANQAD
+774 VATNQAD
-781 TVTYTLCADFSLMLA
+781 AVTYTLCADFSLMLA
-796 DPAGAVRCADTALQR
+796 DPAGAVRCADTALER
-811 EPTNPQARAMRGEA
+811 EPTNAHARAMRGEA
-825 LVKLGTVDKGIAELD
+825 LIKLGTVDKGLAELD
-840 AATAASPGDAELWRR
+840 AATAASPTDAELWRR

-867 EALARYARL
+867 EALARYARV
-876 REISPRDAE
+876 RELIPRDAE

-891 EIHLALGELDQARTI
+891 EIHLALGELDPARTI

-921 YVLGR
+921 YILGR

-947 DARNGPAWGGLAE
+947 DAKNGPAWGGLAE
-960 AYLALKDEP
+960 AYLVLKDER
-969 KARAALASAAALP
+969 KARDALAAAAALP
-982 DAGPAVY
+982 DAGATVY
-989 RQLAELEIKAGRN
+989 RQLAELEIKGGRP

-1008 LERAVALSPGD
+1008 LERAIVLLPGD

-1025 QARMLVAL
+1025 QARTLATL
-1033 DRWQD
+1033 DRWHD
-1038 AANAAREAQKLEP
+1038 AANAAREATKLEP

-1061 EATYRQGKNG
+1061 EAAYRQGKNG
-1071 EAIEMLK
+1071 EAIETLK
-1078 RGIALEPDSYDVN
+1078 RALALEPDSYDVN

-1102 IYAEAQKHLERA
+1102 IFAEAQKHLERA
-1114 GQLNDKVDAPHAA
+1114 GQLNDKVDAPYAA
-1127 LGQMLLAQRSYDAAI
+1127 LGQMLLTQRSYDAAI
-1142 AELTKASQINPSEAN
+1142 ASLTKAVALNGSDAN
-1157 QRELNGAY
+1157 KRELDGAY

-1198 TEPLGRVKL
+1198 TEPLGRVKVR
-1207 KNDSSEDLKNLK
+1207 NDSGEDLKNLK

-1242 SAQEMTLNATFNNK
+1242 SSQELTLNATFNNK

-1270 TFSMA
+1270 TLAMA

-1286 AMTLYGKNAIVWSNS
+1286 AMTLYGRNAIVWSNS

-1324 KYGGASQ
+1324 KYAGPSQ
-1331 SVLNRPLS
+1331 NVLNRPLS

-1347 LSALGLR
+1347 LSAFGLR
-1354 YQPDPNTPYSR
+1354 YQPDPNTPFSR
-1365 LSADQ
+1365 LSAEQ
-1370 VDYVQFPRETLK
+1370 VDYIQFPRETLK

-1405 SALVEVPGHL
+1405 SAFVEVPGHI
-1415 FLMFRTGLKE
+1415 FLMFNTGLKE
-1425 ADRGLISLQDELL
+1425 VDRGLISLQDELF
-1438 VLRDGEVWIPVEATL
+1438 VIRNGDVWIPVEATL
-1453 IAASFTEAWQEGA
+1453 VSASFTEAWAEGA
-1466 RKYHEAAKANQVKV
+1466 RKYNEAAKAGKANV

-1489 YQPATLAPAPQN
+1489 YAPATLAPLAQGID
-1501 VEVPT
+1501 VPT
-1506 GERVTRLIRREQTL
+1506 GERVTRLIGREQSL

-1531 PYRRALVINPKDADA
+1531 PYRRALAANPKDADA

-1556 NGVSDVAQK
+1556 NGVNDVAQR

-1588 FASGDFER
+1588 FVSGDFER

-1609 GDGGIRINAALAY
+1609 GDGGIRVNAALAY

-1644 LAAQYGAFAKL
+1644 LATQYGALAKL